1 MDGHETTHV
10 VFPDGILHY
19 VTTESTN
26 GRSEAVYCGIGS
38 YFFPNDAAT
47 ANSLRDSIQSGGH
60 SSHLARQ
67 VPSQEEALRMLDA
80 HILGLDTLATAAPQA
95 HLETATPAEPTSVSC
110 STLSVTAPGHARPPD
125 VSHA

>member
-26 GRSEAVYCGIGS
+26 SRSEAVYCGIGS

-47 ANSLRDSIQSGGH
+47 ANSLRDSIRSNGH

-80 HILGLDTLATAAPQA
+80 HILGLDALAIAAP
-95 HLETATPAEPTSVSC
+95 HTHSETATPSEPTSAPCLTRSG
-110 STLSVTAPGHARPPD
+110 TAPGHARPPD